1 VKELRRKQQIK
12 HQAEYEQKLVSE
24 KQLIKN
30 WRGGHMK
37 EETGD
42 EVWIPYCNTTNIFST
57 YLSVLADI
65 VLVDHL
71 RVAVVGSQ
79 DPVYLTQQN
88 VMSFVN
94 ECAFT

>member
-1 VKELRRKQQIK
+1 MK

-24 KQLIKN
+24 KQLIN
-30 WRGGHMK
+30 IWRGGHMK
-37 EETGD
+37 EEIGD
-42 EVWIPYCNTTNIFST
+42 EVWILYGVSYNCNTNNILFT

-65 VLVDHL
+65 VLVVHL
-71 RVAVVGSQ
+71 RVTVVGSH